1 MGTAKVKLDKDL
13 LARAREVAEAA
24 GYSAVE
30 EFLTHLIEKELAK
43 VEDAEDEEAL
53 KERLKGLGYIS

>member
-13 LARAREVAEAA
+13 LARARKVAEAA

-30 EFLTHLIEKELAK
+30 EFLTHRIEKELAK

>member
-1 MGTAKVKLDKDL
+1 MATAKVKLDKDL
-13 LARAREVAEAA
+13 LARAAKIAETA
-24 GYSAVE
+24 GYSSVE

-43 VEDAEDEEAL
+43 VEDAQDEEAL